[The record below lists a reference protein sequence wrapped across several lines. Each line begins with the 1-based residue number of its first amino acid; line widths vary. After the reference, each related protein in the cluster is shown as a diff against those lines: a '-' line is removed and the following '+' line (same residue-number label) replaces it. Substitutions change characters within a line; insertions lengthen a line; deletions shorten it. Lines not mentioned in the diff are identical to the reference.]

1 MLLLSPHRT
10 TLLGKTLGG
19 VQLVALDRRAPRLV
33 REWSDL
39 GPHLV
44 FADAAEQLVQ
54 LRIVRRPIDPADAAA
69 SFAPGAQGALTV
81 SAATG
86 AAQSAAID
94 LSCQVVIE
102 AVEHDFSD
110 RKGAVQT
117 IRCLALSSDGAQD
130 PITIT
135 ERTP

>member
-54 LRIVRRPIDPADAAA
+54 LRIVRRPIDP
-69 SFAPGAQGALTV
+69 
-81 SAATG
+81 
-86 AAQSAAID
+86 
-94 LSCQVVIE
+94 
-102 AVEHDFSD
+102 
-110 RKGAVQT
+110 
-117 IRCLALSSDGAQD
+117 
-130 PITIT
+130 
-135 ERTP
+135 